1 MNALNVLV
9 LNDAEGLLARSEGIE
24 RMRRKANV
32 RVVSTSLSEVPDAEL
47 SNVHVIMAVRERS
60 TLGAAELDRLPNLQ
74 LVLQTGGH
82 AYHLD
87 GEHATSRGI
96 PVTLGRRGQGPRAAV
111 PELTFALAIG
121 ALRHMGA
128 AAQSMRAG
136 KWEPF
141 LGRTLSGRT
150 MGILGYGRHGKNVA
164 RLAQAFGMDV
174 LVWSRSEHEP
184 VEGVEFVPFD
194 VLLERSDVVSIHLR
208 LSDESRGLIGE
219 SELASMKKGSVLV
232 NTARGAIVDEDAL
245 IHALTNGPLAAA
257 GLDVFASE
265 PLAPDSALRKLP
277 NVIALPHVGWTVEE
291 VFDEFAQIA
300 ADQLDDFLHN
310 RLVADELLNPG
321 ALPK

>member
-1 MNALNVLV
+1 MKTPNVLV
-9 LNDAEGLLARSEGIE
+9 LNDAEGLLAHSDGVT
-24 RMRRKANV
+24 RMRQQANV
-32 RVVSTSLSEVPDAEL
+32 RVVSTSLDEIPDAEL
-47 SNVHVIMAVRERS
+47 SDVHVIMAVRERS
-60 TLGAAELDRLPNLQ
+60 KLGAAELDRLPNLQ

-87 GEHATSRGI
+87 GQHATSRGI
-96 PVTLGRRGQGPRAAV
+96 PVALGRRGQGPRAAV

-121 ALRHMGA
+121 SLRHLGA
-128 AAQSMRAG
+128 AAQSMRSG
-136 KWEPF
+136 RWEPF

-164 RLAQAFGMDV
+164 RLAQAFGMEV
-174 LVWSRSEHEP
+174 LVWSRSEHEA
-184 VEGVEFVPFD
+184 VEGVEFVPLD
-194 VLLERSDVVSIHLR
+194 ALLERSDVVSIHLR
-208 LSDESRGLIGE
+208 LSDESRGLIGA

-265 PLAPDSALRKLP
+265 PLAPDSALRELP

-291 VFDEFAQIA
+291 VFEEFALIA
-300 ADQLDDFLHN
+300 ADQLDDFLHEQ
-310 RLVADELLNPG
+310 LSTDELMNPEV
-321 ALPK
+321 LST